1 VQCAPITLYI
11 LSICRLQPPLSSC
24 SVYQLAMVAEAPN
37 PLSFLATLPAMP
49 SRTVLCP
56 ALTCFASR
64 YRATY
69 VANPAAYKVP
79 TKTGGGY
86 WFEERQRQAAGNT
99 APSGC
104 GNSSTTYAAEM
115 LQGEQTQQQ
124 KKQLVEGLPSTLVKY
139 QVARDHRC
147 GGLPARTARS

>member
-1 VQCAPITLYI
+1 
-11 LSICRLQPPLSSC
+11 
-24 SVYQLAMVAEAPN
+24 MVAEAPN
-37 PLSFLATLPAMP
+37 PLSVLATLPAMQ
-49 SRTVLCP
+49 SLTLLCP

-69 VANPAAYKVP
+69 VADPAAYKVP

-99 APSGC
+99 TPF
-104 GNSSTTYAAEM
+104 NSSTTYAAEM

-139 QVARDHRC
+139 QVARHHRW
-147 GGLPARTARS
+147 GGAASTQLSLELQIFQCQVAFKA